1 MDLKMTSSA
10 ESIVCQNSLE
20 VLESPLKQEQILN
33 YDISVNIEYMENKR
47 NEVTNHVVKKKIDFP
62 PIIILLNLMINPL
75 GLF

>member
-1 MDLKMTSSA
+1 MTSSA
-10 ESIVCQNSLE
+10 ESIVGQNSLE